1 LIATDLQP
9 QALAPGLTRDELLAA
24 LKGHTN
30 GAAGL
35 IGRFRHE

>member
-1 LIATDLQP
+1 M
-9 QALAPGLTRDELLAA
+9 TRDELLAA
-24 LKGHTN
+24 LNGHAK